1 MSTSSERFKWLTGQ
15 IDVQVTILNNTTDS
29 KERSKVLLRMKVLLN
44 EIDAINLSS
53 SKREKQGITR

>member
-53 SKREKQGITR
+53 SEREKQGITR